1 MLKKL
6 YLFLLGVVVLLAT
19 PNVFA
24 GNTITGAGATFPYP
38 VYSAWAYQYYHAKGV
53 KINYQA
59 IGSGAGIKQISSRV
73 VDFGASDAPL
83 KKSEQNRYK
92 LLQFPA
98 VIGGV
103 VPIVNLNG
111 IKPGELKLSGKVLA
125 EIYLGSINKWNDPQI
140 EALNRGLKL
149 PNAPITVVHR
159 SDGSGTTAIFTT
171 YLSSVSSDWAD
182 KVGEGKAVKWP
193 KGLGGKGN
201 PGVANY
207 VKRVKNSIGYVE
219 LAYATENKLAYIS
232 LKNKAGKFVEPSLK
246 AFQAAA
252 KYAKWDSSK
261 GYYLW
266 LVNEPGDDS
275 WPIAGATFMLLAKE
289 KVQQNKNVVKFF
301 DWAFK
306 NGDKTAEKLIYV
318 PLPESLKNSIRQYW
332 KANGIY

>member
-6 YLFLLGVVVLLAT
+6 SLFLLEAAVFLAFS
-19 PNVFA
+19 NAFA
-24 GNTITGAGATFPYP
+24 GDTITGAGATFPYP
-38 VYSAWAYQYYHAKGV
+38 VYSAWAYEYYHAKGV
-53 KINYQA
+53 KVNYQA
-59 IGSGAGIKQISSRV
+59 IGSGAGIKQIGLRV

-83 KKSEQNRYK
+83 KKNEQNKYK

-103 VPIVNLNG
+103 VPIVNLTG
-111 IKPGELKLSGKVLA
+111 IKPGELKLSGKLLA
-125 EIYLGSINKWNDPQI
+125 EIYLGAIKRWNNPQI
-140 EALNRGLKL
+140 AALNKDLKL
-149 PNAPITVVHR
+149 PDKTITVVHR

-171 YLSSVSSDWAD
+171 YLSSVSSDWAN
-182 KVGEGKAVKWP
+182 KVGKGKAVKWP

-207 VKRVKNSIGYVE
+207 VKRIKNSIGYVE
-219 LAYATENKLAYIS
+219 LAYATENKLSYIS
-232 LKNKAGKFVEPSLK
+232 LQNKAGKFVEPSLQT
-246 AFQAAA
+246 FQSAA

-266 LVNEPGDDS
+266 LVNEPGDSS
-275 WPIAGATFMLLAKE
+275 WPIAGATFILLAKE
-289 KVQQNKNVVKFF
+289 KVKQNKNVVKFF

-306 NGDKTAEKLIYV
+306 NGDKTAKNLMYV
-318 PLPESLKNSIRQYW
+318 PLPKALKNNIRQYW